1 MSFSFNVGG
10 SVTKRMTVGVPGII
24 FMISVSG
31 SKVGYFTLPQY
42 AKSQTEVN

>member
-1 MSFSFNVGG
+1 MSFSFDAGG

-24 FMISVSG
+24 LMISMSG

-42 AKSQTEVN
+42 ANSQTEVN

>member
-1 MSFSFNVGG
+1 MSFSFNAGG

-42 AKSQTEVN
+42 ANSQTEVN